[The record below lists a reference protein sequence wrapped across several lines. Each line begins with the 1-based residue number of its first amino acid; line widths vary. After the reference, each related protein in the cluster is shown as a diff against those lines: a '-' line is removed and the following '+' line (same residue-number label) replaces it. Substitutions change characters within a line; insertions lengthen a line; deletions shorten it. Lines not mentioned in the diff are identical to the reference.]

1 MKLTNTATRL
11 KTIMNE
17 RNLRQIDVIR
27 MAQPFCE
34 KYGVKLGKN
43 DMSQYLSGKV
53 APGQE
58 KLTILGLALNVSE
71 AWLMGYDVVRER
83 ISDNTP
89 VGFTSMPSM
98 TSVPLIGAIACG
110 DPITAEENLVGY
122 ASTPDAWGATFALM
136 CKGDSMAPRIQ
147 DGDLVAIRKQHTV
160 ENGQIAAV
168 RIGDEATLK
177 RVYLSEGR
185 LILQPENPAYEPIVL
200 IGEEISTARIEGLAV
215 GLCRGL

>member
-1 MKLTNTATRL
+1 MKLTNTAARL
-11 KTIMNE
+11 KTIMDE

-27 MAQPFCE
+27 MAQPFCD
-34 KYGVKLGKN
+34 KYDVKLGKN

-53 APGQE
+53 VPGQE
-58 KLTILGLALNVSE
+58 KLTILGLTLDVSE
-71 AWLMGYDVVRER
+71 AWLMGYEVPRER
-83 ISDNTP
+83 TSDDTP
-89 VGFTSMPSM
+89 SGFITMPSM
-98 TSVPLIGAIACG
+98 SAVPLVGRIACG
-110 DPITAEENLVGY
+110 DPITAEENLDGY
-122 ASTPDAWGATFALM
+122 VSTPDSWGASFALM
-136 CKGDSMAPRIQ
+136 CRGDSMAPRIQ
-147 DGDLVAIRKQHTV
+147 DGDLVAIKKQSTV

-200 IGEEISTARIEGLAV
+200 IGDEISSARIEGLAV